1 MTAPAQTL
9 VQGAPEARP
18 GRRRNLNFLGLA
30 PFFIFAALFLLIP
43 VVFLVVGSL
52 QDAQGNP
59 TLANYGDLS
68 QNFIIDAY
76 VTSIRVSLL
85 TAIAGGLFGFLLA
98 YAVILG
104 GLPSFLR
111 PALMTFSGV
120 ASNFAGVPL
129 ALAFIFTLGH
139 VGLVTKFLLDSF
151 GIDIYGGG
159 FNLYSEV
166 GLDVV
171 YMYFQFPLMVLIM
184 APAIDG
190 LRQDWREAS
199 ANLGATP
206 AEYWRHIALPI
217 LTPTLLGT
225 MILLFGNSF
234 GAQATAYV
242 LTAGQVNLVTLVIS
256 AQMSGDVL
264 HNVGLGYSLAVGMI
278 AIMAVAIFFYTLLQ
292 RRSERWL
299 R

>member
-1 MTAPAQTL
+1 
-9 VQGAPEARP
+9 
-18 GRRRNLNFLGLA
+18 
-30 PFFIFAALFLLIP
+30 
-43 VVFLVVGSL
+43 
-52 QDAQGNP
+52 
-59 TLANYGDLS
+59 
-68 QNFIIDAY
+68 
-76 VTSIRVSLL
+76 
-85 TAIAGGLFGFLLA
+85 
-98 YAVILG
+98 
-104 GLPSFLR
+104 
-111 PALMTFSGV
+111 
-120 ASNFAGVPL
+120 
-129 ALAFIFTLGH
+129 
-139 VGLVTKFLLDSF
+139 
-151 GIDIYGGG
+151 
-159 FNLYSEV
+159 
-166 GLDVV
+166 
-171 YMYFQFPLMVLIM
+171 MYFQFPLMVLIM

-234 GAQATAYV
+234 GAQATAYE